1 MHAYTCM
8 YVCEAE
14 SEIKDGVATKDKKT
28 KTNGTVVQQL
38 SNSQRFLIAFV
49 VGILENFLIAN

>member
-1 MHAYTCM
+1 MHIHVCM
-8 YVCEAE
+8 YVKQRA

-49 VGILENFLIAN
+49 VGILENFLIAH